1 MTPWG
6 SRMALTP
13 PRPERV
19 AVVIVVEGVRAR
31 GGGLAQLARIASHT
45 PGRVCWG
52 RASAAGMEGWK

>member
-31 GGGLAQLARIASHT
+31 GGGLAQLARIARPSVL
-45 PGRVCWG
+45 GARE
-52 RASAAGMEGWK
+52 RAGMEGWK

>member
-31 GGGLAQLARIASHT
+31 GGGLAQLARIAR
-45 PGRVCWG
+45 PNVLGARERV
-52 RASAAGMEGWK
+52 GMEGWK